1 MNKRKV
7 LFIVNPVSGGIR
19 KDRFVRELSKAIDKS
34 MLQAEIALT
43 HSAAETMLA
52 AKQAVNAMVDIVV
65 ACGGD
70 GTINGIA
77 SQLSDTPTALGII
90 PMGSGN
96 GFARAL
102 KIPFK
107 LDEALM
113 VVQQGAIRQIDTGM
127 VNENFFINIS
137 GIGFDAHIAAKFH
150 HSKRRGLSTYTSLV
164 LKEFSRYKPE
174 LYRIQVG
181 ENVVE
186 RKSFF
191 AAVCNGSQFGNDFT
205 IAPQADLMDGSLEL
219 IEVRKPSLLQVPKL
233 ALNALQRKFD
243 QNELV
248 NVMHGKSFTIERE
261 REGLV
266 NIDGEPLEMGKL
278 LAFRVCSSAL
288 HMVCC
293 N

>member
-34 MLQAEIALT
+34 MLQAEIVMT

-52 AKQAVNAMVDIVV
+52 AHQAVNAMVDFVV

-70 GTINGIA
+70 GTINAIA
-77 SQLSDTPTALGII
+77 SQLTDTPTALGII

-102 KIPFK
+102 KIPFR

-113 VVQQGAIRQIDTGM
+113 VLQQGLIRQIDTGK
-127 VNENFFINIS
+127 VNENFFINIA
-137 GIGFDAHIAAKFH
+137 GIGFDAHIAGKFH
-150 HSKRRGLSTYTSLV
+150 NSQRRGLSTYTSLV

-174 LYRIQVG
+174 LYRIQTG

-186 RKSFF
+186 RQSFF
-191 AAVCNGSQFGNDFT
+191 TAVCNGSQFGNDFT
-205 IAPQADLMDGSLEL
+205 IAPHADMMDGLLEL
-219 IEVRKPSLLQVPKL
+219 INVKKPSILQVPKL

-243 QNELV
+243 TNHLV
-248 NVMHGKSFTIERE
+248 NVMQGKSFTIERE
-261 REGLV
+261 KEGLV
-266 NIDGEPLEMGKL
+266 NIDGEPMEMGKRL
-278 LAFRVCSSAL
+278 EFKVSSAAL
-288 HMVCC
+288 RMVCG

>member
-1 MNKRKV
+1 MHDRRF

-19 KDRFVRELSKAIDKS
+19 KDRWIQDLRKH
-34 MLQAEIALT
+34 LQLRKMDAEIAFPSSGLDT
-43 HSAAETMLA
+43 RTIAEQGVEA
-52 AKQAVNAMVDIVV
+52 GIDAIV

-70 GTINGIA
+70 GTINDVAGRLV
-77 SQLSDTPTALGII
+77 STSTALGII

-96 GFARAL
+96 GFARTL

-113 VVQQGAIRQIDTGM
+113 VVQQGVIRQIDTGM

-137 GIGFDAHIAAKFH
+137 GIGFDAHIAGKFH

-219 IEVRKPSLLQVPKL
+219 IEVRKPSILQVPKL

-261 REGLV
+261 KEGLV
-266 NIDGEPLEMGKL
+266 NIDGEPMEMGKRL
-278 LAFRVCSSAL
+278 EFRVSSSAL

>member
-19 KDRFVRELSKAIDKS
+19 KDRFVRELSKAIGKS
-34 MLQAEIALT
+34 MLQAEIAMT

-52 AKQAVNAMVDIVV
+52 ANQAVNAMVDIVV

-70 GTINGIA
+70 GTINAIA
-77 SQLSDTPTALGII
+77 SQLTDTPTALGII

-102 KIPFK
+102 KIPFR

-113 VVQQGAIRQIDTGM
+113 VLQQGVIRQIDTGM

-137 GIGFDAHIAAKFH
+137 GIGFDAHIAGKFH

-164 LKEFSRYKPE
+164 IKEFSRYKPE
-174 LYRIQVG
+174 LYRIHVG

-205 IAPQADLMDGSLEL
+205 IAPQADLMDGALEL
-219 IEVRKPSLLQVPKL
+219 IEVRKPSILQVPKL

-243 QNELV
+243 KNELV

-266 NIDGEPLEMGKL
+266 NIDGEPMEMGKRL
-278 LAFRVCSSAL
+278 EFRVSSSAL
-288 HMVCC
+288 RMVCG

>member
-1 MNKRKV
+1 MDKRKV

-19 KDRFVRELSKAIDKS
+19 KDRFVRELANAADKS
-34 MLQAEIALT
+34 TLQAEITVTRA
-43 HSAAETMLA
+43 AAETMLA
-52 AKQAVNAMVDIVV
+52 AKQAADASFDVVV

-70 GTINGIA
+70 GTINCIA
-77 SQLSDTPTALGII
+77 SQLADTPTALGII

-107 LDEALM
+107 LDDALN
-113 VVQQGAIRQIDTGM
+113 VLRHGAVHQIDAGM
-127 VNENFFINIS
+127 VNANFFINIA
-137 GIGFDAHIAAKFH
+137 GIGFDAHIAGKFH
-150 HSKRRGLSTYTSLV
+150 NSQRRGLSTYTSLV

-174 LYRIQVG
+174 LYRIQTG

-186 RKSFF
+186 RQSFF

-205 IAPQADLMDGSLEL
+205 IAPHADMMDGLLEL
-219 IEVRKPSLLQVPKL
+219 IEVKKPSILQVPKL

-243 QNELV
+243 TNNLV
-248 NVMHGKSFTIERE
+248 NVMQGKSFTIERE
-261 REGLV
+261 KEGLV
-266 NIDGEPLEMGKL
+266 NIDGEPLEMGIRLEFAVKPCAL
-278 LAFRVCSSAL
+278 RV
-288 HMVCC
+288 VCR